1 MTTASRHTPAHSAT
15 DQKTCRRRDEDGSH
29 RQLDSRASLAA
40 ICGLLISAV
49 LLAPLPADA
58 FAHQHT
64 EAGARAHWV
73 QRKVEFAVAS
83 SGNMP
88 SKARELVVTAFQ
100 TWQKALGANLELTF
114 TGYSSGSTGYDES
127 LPKANENLVTWR
139 AKGWEHH
146 PQALALTFVHYKLN
160 SGEIVDADIEINA
173 EHHKFAF
180 TLQGEGQGTGV
191 DLQSVIT
198 HEAGHF
204 LGLAHSEHPQATM
217 HASVAAGETNKRSLH
232 EDDRTGLNALYG
244 REASWRSALAL
255 EEKKDRSLTQEEL
268 GVSCSV
274 AGRMGSAVPW
284 SMALP
289 AILGLLMMVKRRF
302 RG

>member
-1 MTTASRHTPAHSAT
+1 MDATTGSGSVVSETADLGLRFTVDTLIGVFAGTPGIEISGIADPRGSTIAVEPARPTLNSTVDTLRRLTAHPRSPL
-15 DQKTCRRRDEDGSH
+15 TCNAPSTLGDG
-29 RQLDSRASLAA
+29 
-40 ICGLLISAV
+40 V
-49 LLAPLPADA
+49 VV
-58 FAHQHT
+58 
-64 EAGARAHWV
+64 GARPGV
-73 QRKVEFAVAS
+73 GR
-83 SGNMP
+83 
-88 SKARELVVTAFQ
+88 
-100 TWQKALGANLELTF
+100 
-114 TGYSSGSTGYDES
+114 
-127 LPKANENLVTWR
+127 
-139 AKGWEHH
+139 
-146 PQALALTFVHYKLN
+146 
-160 SGEIVDADIEINA
+160 IVDADIEINA